1 MDENLNNQSV
11 VEVPQKGS
19 LMNKVSFWLL
29 LVSTV
34 LLPIFFVP
42 VSFISIQFGTSL
54 LFSFSVILSTILYI
68 VTGIT
73 TGSLDLP
80 KPSKYTLG
88 VLSLVPIVY
97 ILAGISKGFSRMSFF
112 GYTFD
117 VSTVGFIILSF
128 VYLFIVSILFREK
141 GKIALAYKAFTVSSL
156 IFAVFVL
163 LRILS
168 KGKLLSL
175 GVFPNVTTTMI
186 GSWNNVAV
194 LFGMTS
200 IFSMISIEM
209 LNLNGIKKSLS
220 YVGLVVSLFFLALVN
235 FSSLWLVLG
244 TVSFLVILYGMFYS
258 ENETTFSSMSWG
270 DRLKKVSIV
279 PAVVFLISIIFYF
292 GANSFGLF
300 LASKL
305 KTESVEI
312 RPSFMTTMEIA
323 RNTLR
328 SSPVFGS
335 GPNTFI
341 NQWSAFKPNDIVST
355 AFWNTD
361 FPNGIGILPTFVV
374 TTGVA
379 GALSWLVFLGFF
391 VYLGFKSIFVKTE
404 DLESRYYV
412 VSSFFVSLLLWIVNF
427 IYVPSTPI
435 FVLSFF
441 FTGLFFASVYSAGI
455 IGVSNKRFNLN
466 PRVGFVSSLIMV
478 VSLVGVVS
486 LGYGLFKNSLS
497 LWYFQKSS
505 YALNTANDSKLSEEY
520 MLKAIVTVPNDVY
533 YRSLSE
539 IQLVKLNEVLSQDPA
554 KVKQEEVQKQ
564 FSDGLLAAITSGVS
578 AKDRDPSNYLN
589 WVSLGRIYDAVSIP
603 QLNIT
608 GAYESAQ
615 IAYIEALRL
624 NPKNPGILMLLARM
638 AVNKNDLNQARN
650 YVQQAIQIK
659 NNYLDAYFLLSQI
672 EVASNNIRE
681 AIQSVT
687 AASIIDPTNP
697 AIMFQLGLLKYNTR
711 DFDGAIDA
719 LEKATTMTPDYAN
732 AKFFLGLSYEAT
744 KQTEKAI
751 KQFEDLSVSNPDSTE
766 VKAILENLKA
776 GKPIFTDSANSK
788 PEKGS
793 ELPLK
798 EQNN

>member
-54 LFSFSVILSTILYI
+54 LFSFSVILATILYI

-80 KPSKYTLG
+80 KSSKYTLG
-88 VLSLVPIVY
+88 LLSVVPIVY

-117 VSTVGFIILSF
+117 ISTVGFVILAF
-128 VYLFIVSILFREK
+128 IYLFIVSISFRDNRK
-141 GKIALAYKAFTVSSL
+141 LALAYKAFSVSSVVY
-156 IFAVFVL
+156 AVFVL
-163 LRILS
+163 VRIVSQGKILS
-168 KGKLLSL
+168 F
-175 GVFPNVTTTMI
+175 GVLPNVTTTMI

-194 LFGMTS
+194 LFGITS
-200 IFSMISIEM
+200 VISILSLEM
-209 LNLNGIKKSLS
+209 LSMTPLKKGLS
-220 YVGLVVSLFFLALVN
+220 YLGLVVSLFFLALVN
-235 FSSLWLVLG
+235 FSSLWLVLAII
-244 TVSFLVILYGMFYS
+244 SFLFVLYKIFYS
-258 ENETTFSSMSWG
+258 ENDISLSTMSWSE
-270 DRLKKVSIV
+270 RLKRVSLVPALVFVVSIV
-279 PAVVFLISIIFYF
+279 FYF
-292 GANSFGLF
+292 GANSFGPF

-328 SSPVFGS
+328 TSPVFGS

-355 AFWNTD
+355 VFWNTD
-361 FPNGIGILPTFVV
+361 FPNGIGLIPTFLV

-379 GALSWLVFLGFF
+379 GALSWLVFLCFF

-404 DLESRYYV
+404 DSESRYYIV
-412 VSSFFVSLLLWIVNF
+412 VSFFVSLLLWIVNF
-427 IYVPSTPI
+427 VYVPSTPI
-435 FVLSFF
+435 FALSFF
-441 FTGLFFASVYSAGI
+441 FTGLFFSSLYSSGI
-455 IGVSNKRFNLN
+455 LAISNKKFNVN

-486 LGYGLFKNSLS
+486 LGYGLYKNSLS

-505 YALNTANDSKLSEEY
+505 YALNTSNDSKLSEEY

-589 WVSLGRIYDAVSIP
+589 WVSLGRIYDAVSTP

-650 YVQQAIQIK
+650 YVSQAIQIK

-687 AASIIDPTNP
+687 AASVIDPTNP

-751 KQFEDLSVSNPDSTE
+751 KQFEDLAVSNPDSTE
-766 VKAILENLKA
+766 VKQILENLKS
-776 GKPIFTDSANSK
+776 GKSIFTDSTNTK
-788 PEKGS
+788 PEKGTS
-793 ELPLK
+793 LPLK
-798 EQNN
+798 ETN

>member
-1 MDENLNNQSV
+1 MDEFLNNQSV
-11 VEVPQKGS
+11 AEAPQKGS
-19 LMNKVSFWLL
+19 MMNKVSFWLL

-54 LFSFSVILSTILYI
+54 LFSFGAILSTILYI

-88 VLSLVPIVY
+88 FLSVVPLMY
-97 ILAGISKGFSRMSFF
+97 LLAGVSKGFSRMSFF

-117 VSTVGFIILSF
+117 ISTVGFILLAF

-141 GKIALAYKAFTVSSL
+141 NKISLAYKAFGISSAL
-156 IFAVFVL
+156 FTAFVV
-163 LRILS
+163 LRIATQGKILS
-168 KGKLLSL
+168 F
-175 GVFPNVTTTMI
+175 GVFSNVTTTML
-186 GSWNNVAV
+186 GSWNNIAV
-194 LFGMTS
+194 LFAMLTV
-200 IFSMISIEM
+200 ISILSLEI
-209 LNLNGIKKSLS
+209 LSVSKTKKILS
-220 YVGLVVSLFFLALVN
+220 YVSILVSLFFMALVN
-235 FSSLWLVLG
+235 FSSLWLVVAI
-244 TVSFLVILYGMFYS
+244 VSFLIVLYKMFYT
-258 ENETTFSSMSWG
+258 ENETAFSTLTWG
-270 DRLKKVSIV
+270 ERIKRVSAV
-279 PAVVFLISIIFYF
+279 PAIVMVLAVVFYF

-328 SSPVFGS
+328 TSPVFGS

-341 NQWSAFKPNDIVST
+341 KEWSSYKPNDIVST

-361 FPNGIGILPTFVV
+361 FPNGVGLLPTFLV
-374 TTGVA
+374 TTGVM
-379 GALSWLVFLGFF
+379 GTLSWLVFLGFL

-404 DLESRYYV
+404 DTESRYYIV
-412 VSSFFVSLLLWIVNF
+412 TSFFTALLLWIVNF
-427 IYVPSTPI
+427 VYVPSTAI

-441 FTGLFFASVYSAGI
+441 FTGLFFASIYSAGI
-455 IGVSNKRFNLN
+455 IPVASKRFNVN
-466 PRVGFVSSLIMV
+466 PRIGFVSSLIMV
-478 VSLVGVVS
+478 TSLVGVVS

-505 YALNTANDSKLSEEY
+505 YALNTANDTKLSEEY

-539 IQLVKLNEVLSQDPA
+539 IQLVKLNEVLAQDPA
-554 KVKQEEVQKQ
+554 KVKQEDVQKQ

-589 WVSLGRIYDAVSIP
+589 WVSLGRIYDAVSVP

-608 GAYESAQ
+608 GSYESAQ

-638 AVNKNDLNQARN
+638 AVNRNDLNQARN

-697 AIMFQLGLLKYNTR
+697 AIMFQLGLLKYNVR

-719 LEKATTMTPDYAN
+719 LEKAITMTPDYAN

-751 KQFEDLSVSNPDSTE
+751 KQFEDLSVSNPDSQE
-766 VKAILENLKA
+766 VKQILENLKS
-776 GKPIFTDSANSK
+776 GKAIFTDATNTK
-788 PEKGS
+788 PEKGGS
-793 ELPLK
+793 LPLK
-798 EQNN
+798 ENQ

>member
-1 MDENLNNQSV
+1 MDEFLNNQSV
-11 VEVPQKGS
+11 AEAPQKGS
-19 LMNKVSFWLL
+19 MMNKVSFWLL

-54 LFSFSVILSTILYI
+54 LFSFGAILSTILYI

-88 VLSLVPIVY
+88 FLSVVPLMY
-97 ILAGISKGFSRMSFF
+97 LLAGVSKGFSRMSFF

-117 VSTVGFIILSF
+117 ISTVGFILLAF

-141 GKIALAYKAFTVSSL
+141 NKISLAYKAFGISSAL
-156 IFAVFVL
+156 FTAFVV
-163 LRILS
+163 LRIATQGKILS
-168 KGKLLSL
+168 F
-175 GVFPNVTTTMI
+175 GVFSNVTTTML
-186 GSWNNVAV
+186 GSWNNIAV
-194 LFGMTS
+194 LFAMLTV
-200 IFSMISIEM
+200 ISILSLEI
-209 LNLNGIKKSLS
+209 LSVSKTKKILS
-220 YVGLVVSLFFLALVN
+220 YVSILVSLFFMALVN
-235 FSSLWLVLG
+235 FSSLWLVVAI
-244 TVSFLVILYGMFYS
+244 VSFLIVLYKMFYT
-258 ENETTFSSMSWG
+258 ENETAFSTLTWG
-270 DRLKKVSIV
+270 ERIKRVSVV
-279 PAVVFLISIIFYF
+279 PAIVMVLAVVFYF

-328 SSPVFGS
+328 TSPVFGS

-341 NQWSAFKPNDIVST
+341 KEWSSYKPNDIVST

-361 FPNGIGILPTFVV
+361 FPNGVGLLPTFLV
-374 TTGVA
+374 TTGVM
-379 GALSWLVFLGFF
+379 GTLSWLVFLGFL

-404 DLESRYYV
+404 DSESRYYIV
-412 VSSFFVSLLLWIVNF
+412 TSFFTALLLWIVNF
-427 IYVPSTPI
+427 VYVPSTAI

-441 FTGLFFASVYSAGI
+441 FTGLFFASIYSAGI
-455 IGVSNKRFNLN
+455 IPVASKRFNVN
-466 PRVGFVSSLIMV
+466 PRIGFVSSLIMV
-478 VSLVGVVS
+478 TSLVGVVS

-505 YALNTANDSKLSEEY
+505 YALNTANDTKLSEEY

-539 IQLVKLNEVLSQDPA
+539 IQLVKLNEVLAQDPA
-554 KVKQEEVQKQ
+554 KVKQEDVQKQ

-589 WVSLGRIYDAVSIP
+589 WVSLGRIYDAVSVP

-608 GAYESAQ
+608 GSYESAQ

-638 AVNKNDLNQARN
+638 AVNRNDLNQARN

-697 AIMFQLGLLKYNTR
+697 AIMFQLGLLKYNVR

-719 LEKATTMTPDYAN
+719 LEKAITMTPDYAN

-751 KQFEDLSVSNPDSTE
+751 KQFEDLSVSNPDSQE
-766 VKAILENLKA
+766 VKQILENLKS
-776 GKPIFTDSANSK
+776 GKAIFTDATNTK
-788 PEKGS
+788 PEKGGS
-793 ELPLK
+793 LPLK
-798 EQNN
+798 ENQ

>member
-1 MDENLNNQSV
+1 MDEFLNNQSV
-11 VEVPQKGS
+11 AEAPQKGS
-19 LMNKVSFWLL
+19 MMNKVSFWLL

-54 LFSFSVILSTILYI
+54 LFSFGAILSTILYI

-88 VLSLVPIVY
+88 FLSVVPLMY
-97 ILAGISKGFSRMSFF
+97 LLAGVSKGFSRMSFF

-117 VSTVGFIILSF
+117 ISTVGFILLAF

-141 GKIALAYKAFTVSSL
+141 NKISLAYKAFGISSAL
-156 IFAVFVL
+156 FTAFVV
-163 LRILS
+163 LRIATQGKILS
-168 KGKLLSL
+168 F
-175 GVFPNVTTTMI
+175 GVFSNVTTTML
-186 GSWNNVAV
+186 GSWNNIAV
-194 LFGMTS
+194 LFAMLTV
-200 IFSMISIEM
+200 ISILSLEI
-209 LNLNGIKKSLS
+209 LSVSKTKKILS
-220 YVGLVVSLFFLALVN
+220 YVSILVSLFFMALVN
-235 FSSLWLVLG
+235 FSSLWLVVAI
-244 TVSFLVILYGMFYS
+244 VSFLIVLYKMFYT
-258 ENETTFSSMSWG
+258 ENETAFSTLTWG
-270 DRLKKVSIV
+270 ERIKRVSAV
-279 PAVVFLISIIFYF
+279 PAIVMVLAVVFYF

-328 SSPVFGS
+328 TSPVFGS

-341 NQWSAFKPNDIVST
+341 KEWSSYKPNDIVST

-361 FPNGIGILPTFVV
+361 FPNGVGLLPTFLV
-374 TTGVA
+374 TTGVM
-379 GALSWLVFLGFF
+379 GTLSWLVFLGFL

-404 DLESRYYV
+404 DSESRYYIV
-412 VSSFFVSLLLWIVNF
+412 TSFFTALLLWIVNF
-427 IYVPSTPI
+427 VYVPSTAI

-441 FTGLFFASVYSAGI
+441 FTGLFFASIYSAGI
-455 IGVSNKRFNLN
+455 IPVASKRFNVN
-466 PRVGFVSSLIMV
+466 PRIGFVSSLIMV
-478 VSLVGVVS
+478 TSLVGVVS

-505 YALNTANDSKLSEEY
+505 YALNTANDTKLSEEY

-539 IQLVKLNEVLSQDPA
+539 IQLVKLNEVLAQDPA
-554 KVKQEEVQKQ
+554 KVKQEDVQKQ

-589 WVSLGRIYDAVSIP
+589 WVSLGRIYDAVSVP

-608 GAYESAQ
+608 GSYESAQ

-638 AVNKNDLNQARN
+638 AVNRNDLNQARN

-697 AIMFQLGLLKYNTR
+697 AIMFQLGLLKYNVR

-719 LEKATTMTPDYAN
+719 LEKAITMTPDYAN

-751 KQFEDLSVSNPDSTE
+751 KQFEDLSVSNPDSQE
-766 VKAILENLKA
+766 VKQILENLKS
-776 GKPIFTDSANSK
+776 GKAIFTDATNTK
-788 PEKGS
+788 PEKGGS
-793 ELPLK
+793 LPLK
-798 EQNN
+798 ENQ

>member
-1 MDENLNNQSV
+1 MDEFLNNQSV
-11 VEVPQKGS
+11 AGAPQKGS
-19 LMNKVSFWLL
+19 MMNKVSFWLL

-54 LFSFSVILSTILYI
+54 LFSFGAILSTILYI

-88 VLSLVPIVY
+88 FLSVVPLMY
-97 ILAGISKGFSRMSFF
+97 LLAGVSKGFSRMSFF

-117 VSTVGFIILSF
+117 ISTVGFILLAF

-141 GKIALAYKAFTVSSL
+141 NKISLAYKAFGISSAL
-156 IFAVFVL
+156 FTAFVV
-163 LRILS
+163 LRIATQGKILS
-168 KGKLLSL
+168 F
-175 GVFPNVTTTMI
+175 GVFSNVTTTML
-186 GSWNNVAV
+186 GSWNNIAV
-194 LFGMTS
+194 LFAMLTV
-200 IFSMISIEM
+200 ISILSLEI
-209 LNLNGIKKSLS
+209 LSVSKTKKILS
-220 YVGLVVSLFFLALVN
+220 YVSILVSLFFMALVN
-235 FSSLWLVLG
+235 FSSLWLVVAI
-244 TVSFLVILYGMFYS
+244 VSFLIVLYKMFYT
-258 ENETTFSSMSWG
+258 ENETAFSTLTWG
-270 DRLKKVSIV
+270 ERIKRVSAV
-279 PAVVFLISIIFYF
+279 PAIVMVLAVVFYF

-328 SSPVFGS
+328 TSPVFGS

-341 NQWSAFKPNDIVST
+341 KEWSSYKPNDIVST

-361 FPNGIGILPTFVV
+361 FPNGVGLLPTFLV
-374 TTGVA
+374 TTGVM
-379 GALSWLVFLGFF
+379 GTLSWLVFLGFL

-404 DLESRYYV
+404 DSESRYYIV
-412 VSSFFVSLLLWIVNF
+412 TSFFTALLLWIVNF
-427 IYVPSTPI
+427 VYVPSTAI

-441 FTGLFFASVYSAGI
+441 FTGLFFASIYSAGI
-455 IGVSNKRFNLN
+455 IPVASKRFNVN
-466 PRVGFVSSLIMV
+466 PRIGFVSSLIMV
-478 VSLVGVVS
+478 TSLVGVVS

-505 YALNTANDSKLSEEY
+505 YALNTANDTKLSEEY

-539 IQLVKLNEVLSQDPA
+539 IQLVKLNEVLAQDPA
-554 KVKQEEVQKQ
+554 KVKQEDVQKQ

-589 WVSLGRIYDAVSIP
+589 WVSLGRIYDAVSVP

-608 GAYESAQ
+608 GSYESAQ

-638 AVNKNDLNQARN
+638 AVNRNDLNQARN

-697 AIMFQLGLLKYNTR
+697 AIMFQLGLLKYNVR

-719 LEKATTMTPDYAN
+719 LEKAITMTPDYAN

-751 KQFEDLSVSNPDSTE
+751 KQFEDLSVSNPDSQE
-766 VKAILENLKA
+766 VKQILENLKS
-776 GKPIFTDSANSK
+776 GKAIFTDATNTK
-788 PEKGS
+788 PEKGGS
-793 ELPLK
+793 LPLK
-798 EQNN
+798 ENQ

>member
-1 MDENLNNQSV
+1 MDEFLNNQSV
-11 VEVPQKGS
+11 AEAPQKGS
-19 LMNKVSFWLL
+19 MMNKVSFWLL

-54 LFSFSVILSTILYI
+54 LFSFGAILSTILYI

-88 VLSLVPIVY
+88 FLSVVPLMY
-97 ILAGISKGFSRMSFF
+97 LLAGVSKGFSRMSFF

-117 VSTVGFIILSF
+117 ISTVGFILLAF

-141 GKIALAYKAFTVSSL
+141 NKISLAYKAFGISSAL
-156 IFAVFVL
+156 FTAFVV
-163 LRILS
+163 LRIATQGKILS
-168 KGKLLSL
+168 F
-175 GVFPNVTTTMI
+175 GVFSNVTTTML
-186 GSWNNVAV
+186 GSWNNIAV
-194 LFGMTS
+194 LFAMLTV
-200 IFSMISIEM
+200 ISILSLEI
-209 LNLNGIKKSLS
+209 LSVSKTKKILS
-220 YVGLVVSLFFLALVN
+220 YVSILVSLFFMALVN
-235 FSSLWLVLG
+235 FSSLLLVVAI
-244 TVSFLVILYGMFYS
+244 VSFLIVLYKMFYT
-258 ENETTFSSMSWG
+258 ENETAFSTLTWG
-270 DRLKKVSIV
+270 ERIKRVSAV
-279 PAVVFLISIIFYF
+279 PAIVMVLAVVFYF

-328 SSPVFGS
+328 TSPVFGS

-341 NQWSAFKPNDIVST
+341 KEWSSYKPNDIVST

-361 FPNGIGILPTFVV
+361 FPNGVGLLPTFLV
-374 TTGVA
+374 TTGVM
-379 GALSWLVFLGFF
+379 GTLSWLVFLGFL

-404 DLESRYYV
+404 DSESRYYIV
-412 VSSFFVSLLLWIVNF
+412 TSFFTALLLWIVNF
-427 IYVPSTPI
+427 VYVPSTAI

-441 FTGLFFASVYSAGI
+441 FTGLFFASIYSAGI
-455 IGVSNKRFNLN
+455 IPVASKRFNVN
-466 PRVGFVSSLIMV
+466 PRIGFVSSLIMV
-478 VSLVGVVS
+478 TSLVGVVS

-505 YALNTANDSKLSEEY
+505 YALNTANDTKLSEEY

-539 IQLVKLNEVLSQDPA
+539 IQLVKLNEVLAQDPA
-554 KVKQEEVQKQ
+554 KVKQEDVQKQ

-589 WVSLGRIYDAVSIP
+589 WVSLGRIYDAVSVP

-608 GAYESAQ
+608 GSYESAQ

-638 AVNKNDLNQARN
+638 AVNRNDLNQARN

-697 AIMFQLGLLKYNTR
+697 AIMFQLGLLKYNVR

-719 LEKATTMTPDYAN
+719 LEKAITMTPDYAN

-751 KQFEDLSVSNPDSTE
+751 KQFEDLSVSNPDSQE
-766 VKAILENLKA
+766 VKQILENLKS
-776 GKPIFTDSANSK
+776 GKAIFTDATNTK
-788 PEKGS
+788 PEKGGS
-793 ELPLK
+793 LPLK
-798 EQNN
+798 ENQ

>member
-1 MDENLNNQSV
+1 MDEFLNNQSV
-11 VEVPQKGS
+11 AGAPQKGS
-19 LMNKVSFWLL
+19 MMNKVSFWLL

-54 LFSFSVILSTILYI
+54 LFSFGAILSTILYI

-88 VLSLVPIVY
+88 FLSVVPLMY
-97 ILAGISKGFSRMSFF
+97 LLAGVSKGFSRMSFF

-117 VSTVGFIILSF
+117 ISTVGFILLAF

-141 GKIALAYKAFTVSSL
+141 NKISLAYKAFGISSAL
-156 IFAVFVL
+156 FTAFVV
-163 LRILS
+163 LRIATQGKILS
-168 KGKLLSL
+168 F
-175 GVFPNVTTTMI
+175 GVFSNVTTTML
-186 GSWNNVAV
+186 GSWNNIAV
-194 LFGMTS
+194 LFAMLTV
-200 IFSMISIEM
+200 ISILSLEI
-209 LNLNGIKKSLS
+209 LSVSKTKKILS
-220 YVGLVVSLFFLALVN
+220 YVSILVSLFFMALVN
-235 FSSLWLVLG
+235 FSSLWLVVAI
-244 TVSFLVILYGMFYS
+244 VSFLIVLYKMFYT
-258 ENETTFSSMSWG
+258 ENETAFSTLTWG
-270 DRLKKVSIV
+270 ERIKRVSAV
-279 PAVVFLISIIFYF
+279 PAIVMVLAVVFYF

-328 SSPVFGS
+328 TSPVFGS

-341 NQWSAFKPNDIVST
+341 KEWSSYKPNDIVST

-361 FPNGIGILPTFVV
+361 FPNGVGLLPTFLV
-374 TTGVA
+374 TTGVM
-379 GALSWLVFLGFF
+379 GTLSWLVFLGFL

-404 DLESRYYV
+404 DSESRYYIV
-412 VSSFFVSLLLWIVNF
+412 TSFFTALLLWIVNF
-427 IYVPSTPI
+427 VYVPSTAI

-441 FTGLFFASVYSAGI
+441 FTGLFFASIYSAGI
-455 IGVSNKRFNLN
+455 IPVASKRFNVN
-466 PRVGFVSSLIMV
+466 PRIGFVSSLIMV
-478 VSLVGVVS
+478 ISLVGVVS

-505 YALNTANDSKLSEEY
+505 YALNTANDTKLSEEY

-539 IQLVKLNEVLSQDPA
+539 IQLVKLNEVLAQDPA
-554 KVKQEEVQKQ
+554 KVKQEDVQKQ

-589 WVSLGRIYDAVSIP
+589 WVSLGRIYDAVSVP

-608 GAYESAQ
+608 GSYESAQ

-638 AVNKNDLNQARN
+638 AVNRNDLNQARN

-697 AIMFQLGLLKYNTR
+697 AIMFQLGLLKYNVR

-719 LEKATTMTPDYAN
+719 LEKAITMTPDYAN

-751 KQFEDLSVSNPDSTE
+751 KQFEDLSVSNPDSQE
-766 VKAILENLKA
+766 VKQILENLKS
-776 GKPIFTDSANSK
+776 GKAIFTDATNTK
-788 PEKGS
+788 PEKGGS
-793 ELPLK
+793 LPLK
-798 EQNN
+798 ENQ